1 MRSWCASWAWTSG
14 TEPVA
19 RVGGACHHGGVTDAE
34 VWDLLDRLD
43 AAADFAEQLHPDICP
58 VWRGDACSC
67 GVPSLVGDAAAFI
80 RSHVVEA
87 TVRQAQQAA

>member
-1 MRSWCASWAWTSG
+1 MTGA

-19 RVGGACHHGGVTDAE
+19 SVGVLRYTRGVTDAE

-67 GVPSLVGDAAAFI
+67 GVPGLVGDAAAFI